1 MACPAGPRIIR
12 ARIDARSV
20 EQAVNLDD
28 DVFNWP
34 MLYAVRPG
42 EWDLT
47 DLQTKKFKEYL
58 DRGRFFECDFL
69 GHVRVGYVH
78 AEYRDPETGAGGGTG
93 VVASCPPWSP
103 PGGIAGPEKEE
114 TRAGW
119 ASRPLLQKLAYF
131 GFSLG
136 P

>member
-47 DLQTKKFKEYL
+47 DLQTKKFKEYI
-58 DRGRFFECDFL
+58 DRGRFFECDFW
-69 GHVRVGYVH
+69 GTFGWDMSMQSIAIRRRVPV
-78 AEYRDPETGAGGGTG
+78 E
-93 VVASCPPWSP
+93 
-103 PGGIAGPEKEE
+103 GP
-114 TRAGW
+114 A
-119 ASRPLLQKLAYF
+119 
-131 GFSLG
+131 
-136 P
+136 

>member
-28 DVFNWP
+28 DEDVFNWP

-47 DLQTKKFKEYL
+47 DPQAKKFKEYI
-58 DRGRFFECDFL
+58 DRGGFFWCDDFW
-69 GHVRVGYVH
+69 GTFEWDVFMQSIAIRGRVLV
-78 AEYRDPETGAGGGTG
+78 E
-93 VVASCPPWSP
+93 
-103 PGGIAGPEKEE
+103 GP
-114 TRAGW
+114 A
-119 ASRPLLQKLAYF
+119 
-131 GFSLG
+131 
-136 P
+136 